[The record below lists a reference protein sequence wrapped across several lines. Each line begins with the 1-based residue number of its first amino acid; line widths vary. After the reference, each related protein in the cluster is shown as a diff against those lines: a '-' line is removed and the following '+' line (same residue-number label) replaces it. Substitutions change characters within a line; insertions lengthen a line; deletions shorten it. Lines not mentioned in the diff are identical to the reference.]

1 MRRALV
7 PCHMSTVLCSQCA
20 DLRYAYGLLLLL
32 PCVHSAIVDDNT
44 KLSAADYRDML
55 YRDINSRR
63 KESRRREQALTGSKR
78 VITASDGTDS

>member
-1 MRRALV
+1 MYLSCVYVCVIDVLICAARLHLRCLV
-7 PCHMSTVLCSQCA
+7 LYV
-20 DLRYAYGLLLLL
+20 Y
-32 PCVHSAIVDDNT
+32 SAIVDDNT

>member
-1 MRRALV
+1 
-7 PCHMSTVLCSQCA
+7 
-20 DLRYAYGLLLLL
+20 
-32 PCVHSAIVDDNT
+32 VDDNT